1 MITFTPPEVFAGVV
15 AIIGLLLT
23 ILNIIDKMSTINAR
37 AKEPEKEQND
47 RLKALE
53 DEVKE
58 IKDKLNNDNERIQAH
73 EKSEKVMMQALKA
86 LLSHSI
92 DGNNVDEMKDAAK
105 GLDAYLI
112 NK

>member
-1 MITFTPPEVFAGVV
+1 MMTFTPPEVFAGVV
-15 AIIGLLLT
+15 ALIGLLLT
-23 ILNIIDKMSTINAR
+23 VLNIIDKMSTINAR
-37 AKEPEKEQND
+37 AREPEKEQNE
-47 RLKALE
+47 RLQKLE
-53 DEVKE
+53 DEVKD
-58 IKDKLNNDNERIQAH
+58 IKDKLNNDNERLTKH

-105 GLDAYLI
+105 ELDSYLI